1 MTMRDARWRNFRRNT
16 VRRSLAVAVAACC
29 LPAVLMAGPQAP
41 QGNRA
46 QAPAA
51 RPAMPAPAPGAS
63 AGVRVPEDYV
73 IGPEDVLL
81 ISFWRDDSM
90 SGEAVVRP
98 DGKITLKLLND
109 IDVVGLT
116 PEQLREKLAKDA
128 TKFLEEPA
136 PTVIVKQI
144 NSRKVFIT
152 GEVAKPGPYP
162 LNAPTTVMQLITLAS
177 GLNEYAKREEIGI
190 LRTENGKTIR
200 LPFNYEDVSKGKKLE
215 QNVLLKPGDT
225 VIVP

>member
-1 MTMRDARWRNFRRNT
+1 VW
-16 VRRSLAVAVAACC
+16 AA
-29 LPAVLMAGPQAP
+29 PQAP
-41 QGNRA
+41 QVNRVQA
-46 QAPAA
+46 PAPAA
-51 RPAMPAPAPGAS
+51 RPATPAAAPAAPP

-73 IGPEDVLL
+73 IGPEDILL

-116 PEQLREKLAKDA
+116 PEQLRQKLAKDA

-152 GEVAKPGPYP
+152 GEVTKPGPYP
-162 LNAPTTVMQLITLAS
+162 LNAPTTVIQLITVAG
-177 GLNEYAKREEIGI
+177 GLNEYAKSEEIGI
-190 LRTENGKTIR
+190 LRTENGKTMR
-200 LPFNYEDVSKGKKLE
+200 LPFNYKQVREGKKLE

>member
-1 MTMRDARWRNFRRNT
+1 M
-16 VRRSLAVAVAACC
+16 AALC
-29 LPAVLMAGPQAP
+29 LPALVWAAPQAP
-41 QGNRA
+41 QGRGQA
-46 QAPAA
+46 PAPAA
-51 RPAMPAPAPGAS
+51 RPAAPAPAA

-162 LNAPTTVMQLITLAS
+162 LNAPTTVVQLITLAS

-190 LRTENGKTIR
+190 LRTENGKTTR
-200 LPFNYEDVSKGKKLE
+200 LPFNYEQVRQGKKLE

>member
-1 MTMRDARWRNFRRNT
+1 MRMRDARWRHAIRRL
-16 VRRSLAVAVAACC
+16 LAVMVAAVG
-29 LPAVLMAGPQAP
+29 LPALVVAAPQAP
-41 QGNRA
+41 QPNRA

-51 RPAMPAPAPGAS
+51 RPTAPAPAPAA
-63 AGVRVPEDYV
+63 AGVRVPDDYV

-162 LNAPTTVMQLITLAS
+162 LNSPTTVIQLITLAG

-190 LRTENGKTIR
+190 LRTENGKTTR
-200 LPFNYEDVSKGKKLE
+200 LPFNYEQIREGKRLE
-215 QNVLLKPGDT
+215 QNVSLKPGDT

>member
-1 MTMRDARWRNFRRNT
+1 MRGAHGTGT
-16 VRRSLAVAVAACC
+16 VRRSLAVLMVALG
-29 LPAVLMAGPQAP
+29 LPAMVSAGPQAP
-41 QGNRA
+41 QANRA
-46 QAPAA
+46 QAPA
-51 RPAMPAPAPGAS
+51 PAALPATSGAAPAAPA
-63 AGVRVPEDYV
+63 AGVRVPDDYV
-73 IGPEDVLL
+73 IGPEDILL

-116 PEQLREKLAKDA
+116 PEQLRQKLAKDA

-162 LNAPTTVMQLITLAS
+162 LNAPTTVVQLITLAS

-190 LRTENGKTIR
+190 LRIENGKTVR
-200 LPFNYEDVSKGKKLE
+200 LPFNYEQVSQGKKLE

>member
-1 MTMRDARWRNFRRNT
+1 MTMRDARWSNT
-16 VRRSLAVAVAACC
+16 IRRSLAVVVAVLG
-29 LPAVLMAGPQAP
+29 LPAMGWAAPQAP

-46 QAPAA
+46 QAPAPAA
-51 RPAMPAPAPGAS
+51 RPTTPAPAPAAPA
-63 AGVRVPEDYV
+63 AGVRVPDDYV

-136 PTVIVKQI
+136 PTVVVKQI

-162 LNAPTTVMQLITLAS
+162 LNSPTTVVQLITLAS

-190 LRTENGKTIR
+190 LRIENGKTIR
-200 LPFNYEDVSKGKKLE
+200 LPFNYEQVSQGKKLE

>member
-1 MTMRDARWRNFRRNT
+1 MTMRDRRRRDAI
-16 VRRSLAVAVAACC
+16 RRSFAVVVTTLG
-29 LPAVLMAGPQAP
+29 LPAMVWAAPQAP
-41 QGNRA
+41 QVNRVQA
-46 QAPAA
+46 PAPAA
-51 RPAMPAPAPGAS
+51 RPATPAAAPAAPP

-73 IGPEDVLL
+73 IGPEDILL

-116 PEQLREKLAKDA
+116 PEQLRQKLAKDA
-128 TKFLEEPA
+128 KKFLEEPA

-152 GEVAKPGPYP
+152 GEVTKPGPYP
-162 LNAPTTVMQLITLAS
+162 LNAPTTVIQLITVAG
-177 GLNEYAKREEIGI
+177 GLNEYAKSEEIGI
-190 LRTENGKTIR
+190 LRTENGKTMR
-200 LPFNYEDVSKGKKLE
+200 LPFNYKQVREGKKLE